1 MKISSVVFALLTRAL
16 FGDLCSAINVTI
28 TPSPFTVAQEGQNI
42 TLSCVVSQRRR
53 NAALP
58 VVKWTFLPA
67 GTDRQ
72 EDELLIARVNMRKA
86 RFYGNYTK
94 SFPWPKLKLTVV
106 KQGKIFDLMILNVG
120 EGDRGL
126 YMCRVQEF
134 KKHQDRWKA
143 SSNCTA
149 ATELRVHVLPATKA
163 KDSLWSLF
171 EDVYLCAVLIC
182 SVGLL
187 CMCMFTVTVTCQ
199 YVQRKQ
205 RLKDNYHLVKSP
217 QNSSG
222 ETVTSLVSVS
232 PALPQKERRYRKKRS
247 REYQEE
253 TPPEIPAKA
262 PIGDKT
268 RKPKLLKPQPRK
280 VVLPKIVEEN
290 LTYAELDLVKPIPE
304 AKASRSGTVYAQI
317 LFGEQLVPVGAPL
330 TFLLTLTFT
339 MNCGKPHLRVSRFMN
354 TRLNKLETSVVMNV
368 NQCIFNCDF
377 LLVCSQHYLPHNICV
392 QSGFVCQAAVHNDHN
407 STELILT

>member
-16 FGDLCSAINVTI
+16 LGDWCLAINVTI
-28 TPSPFTVAQEGQNI
+28 TPYPFTVAQEGQNI

-58 VVKWTFLPA
+58 VVKWTFLPE
-67 GTDRQ
+67 GTDRP

-94 SFPWPKLKLTVV
+94 SFTWPKLKLTVV
-106 KQGKIFDLMILNVG
+106 KQGKIFDLVILNVS
-120 EGDRGL
+120 ERDRGL

-149 ATELRVHVLPATKA
+149 ATELRVHVLPATKT
-163 KDSLWSLF
+163 KESLWSLF

-199 YVQRKQ
+199 YIQRKQ
-205 RLKDNYHLVKSP
+205 RLKDNYLLVKSS

-222 ETVTSLVSVS
+222 ETVTSMINMS
-232 PALPQKERRYRKKRS
+232 PALPKKERRYRKKRS
-247 REYQEE
+247 RDYQEE
-253 TPPEIPAKA
+253 IPPEIPAKA

-304 AKASRSGTVYAQI
+304 PKASCNGTVYAQI
-317 LFGEQLVPVGAPL
+317 LFGDQQL
-330 TFLLTLTFT
+330 
-339 MNCGKPHLRVSRFMN
+339 
-354 TRLNKLETSVVMNV
+354 
-368 NQCIFNCDF
+368 
-377 LLVCSQHYLPHNICV
+377 
-392 QSGFVCQAAVHNDHN
+392 
-407 STELILT
+407 

>member
-1 MKISSVVFALLTRAL
+1 MKICSVVFALLTRAL
-16 FGDLCSAINVTI
+16 LGDFCLAINVTI
-28 TPSPFTVAQEGQNI
+28 TPSPFTVAQEGQNV

-58 VVKWTFLPA
+58 VVKWIFLPE
-67 GTDRQ
+67 GTDRP

-106 KQGKIFDLMILNVG
+106 KQGKIFDLVILNVS

-149 ATELRVHVLPATKA
+149 TTELRVHVLPATKA
-163 KDSLWSLF
+163 KESLWSLL

-205 RLKDNYHLVKSP
+205 RLKGY
-217 QNSSG
+217 SG
-222 ETVTSLVSVS
+222 ETVTSVVNVS
-232 PALPQKERRYRKKRS
+232 PALPKKERRYRKKRS
-247 REYQEE
+247 RDYQEE
-253 TPPEIPAKA
+253 IPPEIPAK
-262 PIGDKT
+262 
-268 RKPKLLKPQPRK
+268 
-280 VVLPKIVEEN
+280 VEEN

-304 AKASRSGTVYAQI
+304 TKASCSSTVYAQI
-317 LFGEQLVPVGAPL
+317 LFGEQQL
-330 TFLLTLTFT
+330 
-339 MNCGKPHLRVSRFMN
+339 
-354 TRLNKLETSVVMNV
+354 
-368 NQCIFNCDF
+368 
-377 LLVCSQHYLPHNICV
+377 
-392 QSGFVCQAAVHNDHN
+392 
-407 STELILT
+407 

>member
-16 FGDLCSAINVTI
+16 LGDWCLAINVTI
-28 TPSPFTVAQEGQNI
+28 TPYPFTVAQEAE
-42 TLSCVVSQRRR
+42 TKRRS
-53 NAALP
+53 AGGEMD
-58 VVKWTFLPA
+58 VPA
-67 GTDRQ
+67 RGHGPTGR
-72 EDELLIARVNMRKA
+72 LLIARVNMRKA

-94 SFPWPKLKLTVV
+94 SFTWPKLKLTVV
-106 KQGKIFDLMILNVG
+106 KQGKIFDLVILNVS

-163 KDSLWSLF
+163 KESLWSLF

-199 YVQRKQ
+199 YIQRKQ
-205 RLKDNYHLVKSP
+205 RLKDNYLLVKSS

-222 ETVTSLVSVS
+222 ETVTSMLNMS
-232 PALPQKERRYRKKRS
+232 PALPKKERRYRKKRS
-247 REYQEE
+247 RDYQEE
-253 TPPEIPAKA
+253 IPPEIPAKA

-280 VVLPKIVEEN
+280 IVLPKIVEEN

-304 AKASRSGTVYAQI
+304 PKASCSGTVYAQI
-317 LFGEQLVPVGAPL
+317 LFGDQ
-330 TFLLTLTFT
+330 
-339 MNCGKPHLRVSRFMN
+339 
-354 TRLNKLETSVVMNV
+354 
-368 NQCIFNCDF
+368 Q
-377 LLVCSQHYLPHNICV
+377 Q
-392 QSGFVCQAAVHNDHN
+392 
-407 STELILT
+407 

>member
-1 MKISSVVFALLTRAL
+1 TYFCL
-16 FGDLCSAINVTI
+16 AINVTI
-28 TPSPFTVAQEGQNI
+28 TPSPFTVAQEGQNV

-58 VVKWTFLPA
+58 VVKWIFLPE
-67 GTDRQ
+67 GTDRP

-106 KQGKIFDLMILNVG
+106 KQGKIFDLVILNVS

-149 ATELRVHVLPATKA
+149 TTELRGEDFCVKRSKRLMCTCFCV
-163 KDSLWSLF
+163 S
-171 EDVYLCAVLIC
+171 DVYLCAVLIC

-205 RLKDNYHLVKSP
+205 RLKDNYLLVKSP

-222 ETVTSLVSVS
+222 ETVTSVVNVS
-232 PALPQKERRYRKKRS
+232 PALPKKERRYRKKRS
-247 REYQEE
+247 RDYQEE
-253 TPPEIPAKA
+253 IPPEIPAKA

-304 AKASRSGTVYAQI
+304 TKASCSSTVYAQI
-317 LFGEQLVPVGAPL
+317 LFGEPRYKRKCFVYWSISYIS
-330 TFLLTLTFT
+330 FLLHP
-339 MNCGKPHLRVSRFMN
+339 C
-354 TRLNKLETSVVMNV
+354 LNPV
-368 NQCIFNCDF
+368 
-377 LLVCSQHYLPHNICV
+377 
-392 QSGFVCQAAVHNDHN
+392 
-407 STELILT
+407 

>member
-1 MKISSVVFALLTRAL
+1 LRTGFWRFYPLFRVFL
-16 FGDLCSAINVTI
+16 FNLCSAINVTI
-28 TPSPFTVAQEGQNI
+28 TPFPFTVAQEGQNI
-42 TLSCVVSQRRR
+42 TLTCVVSQRRR

-67 GTDRQ
+67 GTDRP

-94 SFPWPKLKLTVV
+94 SFPWPKMKLTVV
-106 KQGKIFDLMILNVG
+106 KQGKIFELLILNVS

-163 KDSLWSLF
+163 KESLWSLF

-199 YVQRKQ
+199 YIQRKQ
-205 RLKDNYHLVKSP
+205 RLKGH
-217 QNSSG
+217 SG
-222 ETVTSLVSVS
+222 ETVTSVVSVS
-232 PALPQKERRYRKKRS
+232 PALPKKERRYRKKRS
-247 REYQEE
+247 RDYQEE
-253 TPPEIPAKA
+253 IPPEIPAKA

-304 AKASRSGTVYAQI
+304 AKASCSGTVYAQI
-317 LFGEQLVPVGAPL
+317 LVFTSTSHLSQL
-330 TFLLTLTFT
+330 LLIHWVYPSF
-339 MNCGKPHLRVSRFMN
+339 HLAVKFPES
-354 TRLNKLETSVVMNV
+354 
-368 NQCIFNCDF
+368 
-377 LLVCSQHYLPHNICV
+377 LPHIWKQTVWTNE
-392 QSGFVCQAAVHNDHN
+392 QGD
-407 STELILT
+407 

>member
-1 MKISSVVFALLTRAL
+1 MKISSVVFALLTRTL
-16 FGDLCSAINVTI
+16 FEDLCLAINVTI

-67 GTDRQ
+67 GTDRP

-94 SFPWPKLKLTVV
+94 SFSWPKMKLTVV
-106 KQGKIFDLMILNVG
+106 KQGKIFDLLILNVS

-126 YMCRVQEF
+126 YICRVQEF

-143 SSNCTA
+143 SSNSTA

-163 KDSLWSLF
+163 KESLWSLF

-199 YVQRKQ
+199 YIQRKQ

-232 PALPQKERRYRKKRS
+232 PALPKKERRYRKKRS
-247 REYQEE
+247 RDYQEE
-253 TPPEIPAKA
+253 IPPEIPAKA

-304 AKASRSGTVYAQI
+304 PKASCSGTVYAQI
-317 LFGEQLVPVGAPL
+317 LFGEQQL
-330 TFLLTLTFT
+330 
-339 MNCGKPHLRVSRFMN
+339 
-354 TRLNKLETSVVMNV
+354 
-368 NQCIFNCDF
+368 
-377 LLVCSQHYLPHNICV
+377 
-392 QSGFVCQAAVHNDHN
+392 
-407 STELILT
+407 

>member
-1 MKISSVVFALLTRAL
+1 MKICSVVFALLTRVL
-16 FGDLCSAINVTI
+16 FGDLCLTINVTI

-42 TLSCVVSQRRR
+42 TLSCAVSQRRR
-53 NAALP
+53 NTALP

-67 GTDRQ
+67 STDRL

-94 SFPWPKLKLTVV
+94 SFPWPKLKMTVV
-106 KQGKIFDLMILNVG
+106 KQGKIFDLLILNVS
-120 EGDRGL
+120 EGDQGL

-163 KDSLWSLF
+163 KESLWSLF

-199 YVQRKQ
+199 YIQRKQ

-222 ETVTSLVSVS
+222 ETFTSLVSVS
-232 PALPQKERRYRKKRS
+232 PALPKKERRYRRKRS
-247 REYQEE
+247 RDHQEE
-253 TPPEIPAKA
+253 VPPEIPAKA
-262 PIGDKT
+262 PLRDKAQ
-268 RKPKLLKPQPRK
+268 KPKLLKPQPRK
-280 VVLPKIVEEN
+280 LVLPKIVEEN

-304 AKASRSGTVYAQI
+304 PKASRSGTVYAQI
-317 LFGEQLVPVGAPL
+317 LFGEQQL
-330 TFLLTLTFT
+330 
-339 MNCGKPHLRVSRFMN
+339 
-354 TRLNKLETSVVMNV
+354 
-368 NQCIFNCDF
+368 
-377 LLVCSQHYLPHNICV
+377 
-392 QSGFVCQAAVHNDHN
+392 
-407 STELILT
+407 

>member
-1 MKISSVVFALLTRAL
+1 MHLTESLWRLQLWKMKISSVVLAFLTRVL
-16 FGDLCSAINVTI
+16 FTDLCLAINATI
-28 TPSPFTVAQEGQNI
+28 TPSPFTVAQEGENI
-42 TLSCVVSQRRR
+42 TLTCVVSQRRR
-53 NAALP
+53 NTALP

-67 GTDRQ
+67 GTDQ
-72 EDELLIARVNMRKA
+72 PEDELLIARVNMRKE

-94 SFPWPKLKLTVV
+94 SFPWPKMKLTVV
-106 KQGKIFDLMILNVG
+106 KQGKIFELVILNVS

-134 KKHQDRWKA
+134 KKHQARWKA
-143 SSNCTA
+143 SSNYTA

-163 KDSLWSLF
+163 KESLWSLF

-199 YVQRKQ
+199 YIQRKK

-222 ETVTSLVSVS
+222 ETVTSVISVS
-232 PALPQKERRYRKKRS
+232 PALPKKERRYRKKRS
-247 REYQEE
+247 RDYQEE
-253 TPPEIPAKA
+253 IPPEIPAKV

-268 RKPKLLKPQPRK
+268 HKPKLLKPQPRK
-280 VVLPKIVEEN
+280 VVLPRIVEEN

-304 AKASRSGTVYAQI
+304 TKASRSGTVYAQI
-317 LFGEQLVPVGAPL
+317 LFEEQQL
-330 TFLLTLTFT
+330 
-339 MNCGKPHLRVSRFMN
+339 
-354 TRLNKLETSVVMNV
+354 
-368 NQCIFNCDF
+368 
-377 LLVCSQHYLPHNICV
+377 
-392 QSGFVCQAAVHNDHN
+392 
-407 STELILT
+407 

>member
-1 MKISSVVFALLTRAL
+1 MKISSVVFALLTPAL
-16 FGDLCSAINVTI
+16 FGDLCLAINATI
-28 TPSPFTVAQEGQNI
+28 TPSPFSVAQEGENV
-42 TLSCVVSQRRR
+42 TLTCVVSQRRR

-67 GTDRQ
+67 GADRP

-106 KQGKIFDLMILNVG
+106 KQGKVFELLILNVS

-149 ATELRVHVLPATKA
+149 ATELRVHVLPATKV
-163 KDSLWSLF
+163 KESLWSLF
-171 EDVYLCAVLIC
+171 E
-182 SVGLL
+182 
-187 CMCMFTVTVTCQ
+187 VTVTCQ
-199 YVQRKQ
+199 FIQRKQ

-222 ETVTSLVSVS
+222 ETVTSVVSIS
-232 PALPQKERRYRKKRS
+232 PALPKKERRYRKKRS
-247 REYQEE
+247 KRYQEDV
-253 TPPEIPAKA
+253 PPEIPAKV
-262 PIGDKT
+262 PIEDKT

-280 VVLPKIVEEN
+280 LVLPKIVEEN
-290 LTYAELDLVKPIPE
+290 LTYAELDLVKPLPDT
-304 AKASRSGTVYAQI
+304 KASRSGTVYAQI
-317 LFGEQLVPVGAPL
+317 LFGEEQL
-330 TFLLTLTFT
+330 
-339 MNCGKPHLRVSRFMN
+339 
-354 TRLNKLETSVVMNV
+354 
-368 NQCIFNCDF
+368 
-377 LLVCSQHYLPHNICV
+377 
-392 QSGFVCQAAVHNDHN
+392 
-407 STELILT
+407 

>member
-1 MKISSVVFALLTRAL
+1 MISSVVFAVLIQALL
-16 FGDLCSAINVTI
+16 GDLCSTINVTI
-28 TPSPFTVAQEGQNI
+28 TPSPFTMAQEGQNI
-42 TLSCVVSQRRR
+42 TLKCVVSQRRR

-67 GTDRQ
+67 GADRP

-94 SFPWPKLKLTVV
+94 SFSWPKMKLTVV
-106 KQGKIFDLMILNVG
+106 KQGKVFDLLILNVS

-126 YMCRVQEF
+126 YICRVQEF

-149 ATELRVHVLPATKA
+149 TTELRVHVFPATRA
-163 KDSLWSLF
+163 KKESLWSLF

-187 CMCMFTVTVTCQ
+187 CMCLFTVAVTCQ
-199 YVQRKQ
+199 YIQRKQ
-205 RLKDNYHLVKSP
+205 RLKDNYHLVKSS

-222 ETVTSLVSVS
+222 ETVTSVVSIS
-232 PALPQKERRYRKKRS
+232 PALPKKERRYRKKKS
-247 REYQEE
+247 KHYQEE
-253 TPPEIPAKA
+253 IPPEIPAKV
-262 PIGDKT
+262 PIGDK

-304 AKASRSGTVYAQI
+304 AKTSHNGTVYAQI
-317 LFGEQLVPVGAPL
+317 LFEEQQL
-330 TFLLTLTFT
+330 
-339 MNCGKPHLRVSRFMN
+339 
-354 TRLNKLETSVVMNV
+354 
-368 NQCIFNCDF
+368 
-377 LLVCSQHYLPHNICV
+377 
-392 QSGFVCQAAVHNDHN
+392 
-407 STELILT
+407 

>member
-1 MKISSVVFALLTRAL
+1 MKISSVAVALLTRML
-16 FGDLCSAINVTI
+16 LRDLCLAVNVTI
-28 TPSPFTVAQEGQNI
+28 APSPFTVAQEGQNI

-58 VVKWTFLPA
+58 VVRWTFLPA
-67 GTDRQ
+67 GADRP

-94 SFPWPKLKLTVV
+94 SFPWPKLRLTVV
-106 KQGKIFDLMILNVG
+106 KQGKIFDLLILNVSD
-120 EGDRGL
+120 GDRGL

-134 KKHQDRWKA
+134 KKHRDRWKA
-143 SSNCTA
+143 SANFTA

-163 KDSLWSLF
+163 KESLWSLF

-199 YVQRKQ
+199 CVQRKQ
-205 RLKDNYHLVKSP
+205 RLKDHYHLVKSP

-222 ETVTSLVSVS
+222 ETVTSSVSVS
-232 PALPQKERRYRKKRS
+232 PALPKKERRYRKKWS
-247 REYQEE
+247 RDYQEE
-253 TPPEIPAKA
+253 MPPEIPAKA
-262 PIGDKT
+262 PIGGKT
-268 RKPKLLKPQPRK
+268 RKHKLLKAQPRK

-304 AKASRSGTVYAQI
+304 AKASCNGTVYAQI
-317 LFGEQLVPVGAPL
+317 LFGEQQL
-330 TFLLTLTFT
+330 
-339 MNCGKPHLRVSRFMN
+339 
-354 TRLNKLETSVVMNV
+354 
-368 NQCIFNCDF
+368 
-377 LLVCSQHYLPHNICV
+377 
-392 QSGFVCQAAVHNDHN
+392 
-407 STELILT
+407 

>member
-1 MKISSVVFALLTRAL
+1 IFVLLIVILLLWWSRGKFKSVRQAMQV
-16 FGDLCSAINVTI
+16 SINVTI

-53 NAALP
+53 NTALP

-67 GTDRQ
+67 GKDHP

-94 SFPWPKLKLTVV
+94 SFQWPKLKLTVV
-106 KQGKIFDLMILNVG
+106 KQGKIYDLLILNVS
-120 EGDRGL
+120 EGDQGL

-149 ATELRVHVLPATKA
+149 ATELRVHVLPDTKA
-163 KDSLWSLF
+163 KDGLWSLF
-171 EDVYLCAVLIC
+171 EDVYLYAVLIC

-187 CMCMFTVTVTCQ
+187 CMCMFTVTISCQ

-205 RLKDNYHLVKSP
+205 SLKDKYHLVKSP

-232 PALPQKERRYRKKRS
+232 PALPKKERRYRKKKS
-247 REYQEE
+247 RDYQEE
-253 TPPEIPAKA
+253 IPPEIPAKA

-280 VVLPKIVEEN
+280 IVLPKIVEES

-304 AKASRSGTVYAQI
+304 TKASRSGTVY
-317 LFGEQLVPVGAPL
+317 
-330 TFLLTLTFT
+330 
-339 MNCGKPHLRVSRFMN
+339 
-354 TRLNKLETSVVMNV
+354 SV
-368 NQCIFNCDF
+368 
-377 LLVCSQHYLPHNICV
+377 LVCIPMVWEGQIVYYEKI
-392 QSGFVCQAAVHNDHN
+392 VHM
-407 STELILT
+407 IFFYVI